1 MALILFNMATS
12 LAEIEPRA
20 ATLLVPTAVE
30 TVFHDAARDL
40 GLNALLSQ
48 AGQSVS
54 FAVDSVRYVAPFSLS
69 VVFVFLMLTGVLA
82 WAGFRNCRL
91 RRDVTRKAKTISH
104 VVVGRQ
110 KAEEA
115 LRESADLFSTF
126 MRNIPALAFIKDGN
140 GKYIYTNVPNS
151 DFFGEHVREFMNKT
165 DDEIWPGATAAGMK
179 ENDQLV
185 LKEGRALAY
194 LTRHVHSSRTQY
206 FFISKFP
213 ILRCGKPSAIGGIA
227 LDVTAQKQ
235 AVAQLNR
242 DLLTDLP
249 NGVFFKER
257 LSTLLKSGKS
267 GKDESYAVLY
277 LDIDHYK
284 LVNVGLGHETGDT
297 LLCLMGERFVTLAGE
312 RALVARMGGDE
323 FAFLLQAGACREE
336 AVRMAEGLLECVVNP
351 FQIDGQSIHSTVS
364 IGVVMSDVGYDSAD
378 QVLRDAQTA
387 MYRAKDNGG
396 GSYQLFQLQMRTQVV
411 HRTRVASEL
420 RQAIEQGEFVLHYQ
434 PIMDLETEKLYGFE
448 ALIRWNHP
456 ERGLLGPQEF
466 VHVAEE
472 TGLIVPMGQ
481 WVLEEACRL
490 AREVGAGSE
499 NGTSPCISV
508 NLSVLQLIRGDL
520 PSILEGILRE
530 TGVDPR
536 RLKLEITETLLME
549 NAISVI
555 PVMERLRVLGVKL
568 AIDDFGTGY
577 SSLSYLNSLPLDML
591 KIDRMFVEEL
601 TTQDP
606 RSARIVRTILNLAR
620 SLGMSVVAEGVET
633 FDQCSVLRSLRCP
646 LVQGYYFGK
655 PMAGEQALALARTK
669 FSDA

>member
-1 MALILFNMATS
+1 MILS
-12 LAEIEPRA
+12 LLKIEN
-20 ATLLVPTAVE
+20 TIVE
-30 TVFHDAARDL
+30 TESRAVLAAAEMLFHDVAHDL
-40 GLNALLSQ
+40 GLNVLLSQ
-48 AGQSVS
+48 AGQGVS
-54 FAVDSVRYVAPFSLS
+54 FVMDSVRYVAPFSLS
-69 VVFVFLMLTGVLA
+69 VVFLFLTLTGVLA

-91 RRDVTRKAKTISH
+91 RREVTRKAKTISH
-104 VVVGRQ
+104 VVVGRER
-110 KAEEA
+110 AEEA

-165 DDEIWPGATAAGMK
+165 DDEIWPGATAVGMK

-185 LKEGRALAY
+185 LQEGRALAY

-206 FFISKFP
+206 FFVSKFP

-257 LSTLLKSGKS
+257 LNTLLKSDKSGKS
-267 GKDESYAVLY
+267 GKDASCAVLY

-312 RALVARMGGDE
+312 KALVARMGGDE

-336 AVRMAEGLLECVVNP
+336 AVRLAEELLECVINP
-351 FQIDGQSIHSTVS
+351 FQIGDQSIHSTVS
-364 IGVVMSDVGYDSAD
+364 IGVVMNDAGYENAD

-420 RQAIEQGEFVLHYQ
+420 RKAIEQGEFVLHYQ
-434 PIMDLETEKLYGFE
+434 PIMDLETEKLYGLE

-466 VHVAEE
+466 IQVAEE

-490 AREVGAGSE
+490 AKEVGTGSE

-520 PSILEGILRE
+520 PSVLEGILRE

-549 NAISVI
+549 NAFSVI

-591 KIDRMFVEEL
+591 KIDRMFVKEL

-646 LVQGYYFGK
+646 LVQGYFFGK

-669 FSDA
+669 LSDA

>member
-1 MALILFNMATS
+1 MSYYLFSKVIS
-12 LAEIEPRA
+12 LGEIEA
-20 ATLLVPTAVE
+20 CASNHIASTAVE
-30 TVFHDAARDL
+30 TVLHDAAREL
-40 GLNALLSQ
+40 GVNVLLAQ

-54 FAVDSVRYVAPFSLS
+54 FVVDSVRYVAPLSLS

-82 WAGFRNCRL
+82 WAGFRNCLL
-91 RRDVTRKAKTISH
+91 RREVSRKAKTISH
-104 VVVGRQ
+104 VVVGRR

-140 GKYIYTNVPNS
+140 GKYIYANVPS
-151 DFFGEHVREFMNKT
+151 PDFFGEHARNFMNKT
-165 DDEIWPGATAAGMK
+165 DEEIWPGPTAAGMK
-179 ENDQLV
+179 ENDHLV

-194 LTRHVHSSRTQY
+194 LTSHARSGRTRY
-206 FFISKFP
+206 FFVSKFP
-213 ILRCGKPSAIGGIA
+213 ILKCGKPSAIGGIA

-235 AVAQLNR
+235 AVTQLNR

-257 LSTLLKSGKS
+257 LGNLLKSAGP
-267 GKDESYAVLY
+267 DRDAPYAVLY

-284 LVNVGLGHETGDT
+284 LVNVGLGHETGDM
-297 LLCLMGERFVTLAGE
+297 LLCLMSERFVALAGE
-312 RALVARMGGDE
+312 KALVARMGGDE
-323 FAFLLQAGACREE
+323 FAFLLQARAGRDE
-336 AVRMAEGLLECVVNP
+336 AVRLAEELLECVFKP
-351 FQIDGQSIHSTVS
+351 FQINGHTIHSTVS
-364 IGVVMSDVGYDSAD
+364 IGVVMSDAGYNSAD

-420 RQAIEQGEFVLHYQ
+420 RKAIEQGEFVLHYQ
-434 PIMDLETEKLYGFE
+434 PIMDLETEKLYGLE
-448 ALIRWNHP
+448 ALIRWDHP

-466 VHVAEE
+466 IQVAEE
-472 TGLIVPMGQ
+472 TGLIVPIGR

-490 AREVGAGSE
+490 ARETGGGSG
-499 NGTSPCISV
+499 NGTPPCISV
-508 NLSVLQLIRGDL
+508 NISVLQLVRGDL
-520 PSILEGILRE
+520 PSTLEGILRE

-549 NAISVI
+549 NAFSVI

-591 KIDRMFVEEL
+591 KIDRMFVKEL
-601 TTQDP
+601 NSQDI
-606 RSARIVRTILNLAR
+606 RSTRIVRTILNLAR

-633 FDQCSVLRSLRCP
+633 VDQCSVLRSLRCP

-655 PMAGEQALALARTK
+655 PMPGKQALALAQTET
-669 FSDA
+669 FAS